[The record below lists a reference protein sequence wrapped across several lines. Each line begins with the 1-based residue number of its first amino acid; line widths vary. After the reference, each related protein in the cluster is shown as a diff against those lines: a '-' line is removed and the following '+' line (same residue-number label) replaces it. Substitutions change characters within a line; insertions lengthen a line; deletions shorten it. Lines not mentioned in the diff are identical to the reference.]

1 MKSFEI
7 HTMRDGKWAI
17 DSVFNDRELAL
28 FEARRVDENG
38 RYAGVRVIEEVY
50 DEVSGLTT
58 NRTIFRGRK
67 SSHQMTAHRK
77 GARKARTATEARN
90 DSVGQ
95 ERAQRPRSPVAHE
108 TKKKSSMLVPVL
120 LAVLL
125 LFLAAGGLLG
135 LHFMAGSI
143 G

>member
-50 DEVSGLTT
+50 DEVSRLTT
-58 NRTIFRGRK
+58 NRTIFRGHK
-67 SSHQMTAHRK
+67 SSMLVTGRRKRGEK
-77 GARKARTATEARN
+77 GARPAAG
-90 DSVGQ
+90 SHSGVGQ
-95 ERAQRPRSPVAHE
+95 ERAPKARRQAAREAKR
-108 TKKKSSMLVPVL
+108 KSGMLVPVL
-120 LAVLL
+120 LALLL

-135 LHFMAGSI
+135 LHFLSGSF
-143 G
+143 